1 MTRLAIVVP
10 YRERRQHLDQ
20 FEPHMRAYFARD
32 KLDKDIDYRV
42 LIVEQEVGLPFN
54 RGAPKNAGFLL
65 AEAQSDYCC
74 FHDIDYLPIWADY
87 SPVDRPTP
95 IVWYGAEERPIAPRR
110 TNLVA
115 KHNLDL
121 FFGGALIVPNGIVRA
136 VNGYSND
143 YWGWGYEEEDIKA
156 RFAAAGIATGWR
168 KGTFLPLVH
177 DSEGLKLDA
186 TPSAIALVNQQLM
199 QERWA
204 AGPPMASDG
213 LATLTFE
220 VIARANLPDAM
231 PERSAPW
238 ELVKVRLHGRP
249 SARQQDALA
258 APGIAAPGTAAPSA
272 PPGYH

>member
-1 MTRLAIVVP
+1 
-10 YRERRQHLDQ
+10 
-20 FEPHMRAYFARD
+20 MRAYFARD

-42 LIVEQEVGLPFN
+42 LIVEQEAGLPVN
-54 RGAPKNAGFLL
+54 RGALKNAGFLL

-95 IVWYGAEERPIAPRR
+95 IVWYGAEERPIAPGR

-115 KHNLDL
+115 KHRLDH
-121 FFGGALIVPNGIVRA
+121 FFGGAVLVPNSVFRA

-143 YWGWGYEEEDIKA
+143 YWGWGFEDEDIKA
-156 RFAAAGIATGWR
+156 RLAAAGAAPGRR

-186 TPSAIALVNQQLM
+186 TPSPIAQVNQQLM

-204 AGPPMASDG
+204 AGPPAAPDG
-213 LATLTFE
+213 LTTLTFE
-220 VIARANLPDAM
+220 VIGRASLPDAM

-238 ELVKVRLHGRP
+238 ELIKVRLAGRP
-249 SARQQDALA
+249 STKQLEALA
-258 APGIAAPGTAAPSA
+258 ASTAPT
-272 PPGYH
+272 GYRRI

>member
-1 MTRLAIVVP
+1 MSRLAIIVP
-10 YRERRQHLDQ
+10 YRERKQHLDQ
-20 FEPHMRAYFARD
+20 FVPHMRAYFACD

-54 RGAPKNAGFLL
+54 RGALKNAGFLL
-65 AEAQSDYCC
+65 AEVQSDYCC

-95 IVWYGAEERPIAPRR
+95 IVWYGAEERPIAPGR

-121 FFGGALIVPNGIVRA
+121 FFGGAVLVPNSVFRA

-143 YWGWGYEEEDIKA
+143 YWGWGFEDEDIKA
-156 RFAAAGIATGWR
+156 RFAAAGAAPGRR

-186 TPSAIALVNQQLM
+186 TPSPIAQVNQQLM

-204 AGPPMASDG
+204 AGPPAAPEG
-213 LATLTFE
+213 LTTLTFE
-220 VIARANLPDAM
+220 VIGRASLPDAM

-238 ELVKVRLHGRP
+238 ELVKVRLAGRP
-249 SARQQDALA
+249 SAKQAEALA
-258 APGIAAPGTAAPSA
+258 ASAAQA
-272 PPGYH
+272 GYRRA

>member
-1 MTRLAIVVP
+1 MKRLAIIVP

-20 FEPHMRAYFARD
+20 FVPHMRAYFARD

-42 LIVEQEVGLPFN
+42 LIVEQEAGPPFN
-54 RGAPKNAGFLL
+54 RGALKNAGFLL

-87 SPVDRPTP
+87 SPADRPTP
-95 IVWYGAEERPIAPRR
+95 IVWYGAEERPIAPGR

-121 FFGGALIVPNGIVRA
+121 FFGGALIVPNSIYRA

-143 YWGWGYEEEDIKA
+143 YWGWGYEDEDIKA
-156 RFAAAGIATGWR
+156 RFAAAGVPTGRR

-186 TPSAIALVNQQLM
+186 TPSPIALTNQQLM
-199 QERWA
+199 QKRWA
-204 AGPPMASDG
+204 AGAPAAPDG
-213 LATLTFE
+213 LTTLAFD
-220 VIARANLPDAM
+220 VIGRASLPDAM

-238 ELVKVRLHGRP
+238 EFVKVRLAGRP
-249 SARQQDALA
+249 SAEQAEVLA
-258 APGIAAPGTAAPSA
+258 ASTAPS
-272 PPGYH
+272 GYRRV

>member
-1 MTRLAIVVP
+1 MKRLAIIVP
-10 YRERRQHLDQ
+10 YRDRRQHLDQ
-20 FEPHMRAYFARD
+20 FVPHMRAYFARD

-42 LIVEQEVGLPFN
+42 LIVEQEAGLPFN
-54 RGAPKNAGFLL
+54 RGALKNAGFLL
-65 AEAQSDYCC
+65 AEVQSDYCC

-87 SPVDRPTP
+87 SPADRPT
-95 IVWYGAEERPIAPRR
+95 APGR

-121 FFGGALIVPNGIVRA
+121 FFGGALIVPNSVFRA

-143 YWGWGYEEEDIKA
+143 YWGWGYEDEDIKA
-156 RFAAAGIATGWR
+156 RFAAAGVPTARR

-186 TPSAIALVNQQLM
+186 TPSPIAQVNQQLM

-204 AGPPMASDG
+204 AGPPAAPEG
-213 LATLTFE
+213 LTTLTFE
-220 VIARANLPDAM
+220 VIGRASLPDAV

-238 ELVKVRLHGRP
+238 EFVKVRLAGRL
-249 SARQQDALA
+249 SAKQADVLA
-258 APGIAAPGTAAPSA
+258 ASAAPT
-272 PPGYH
+272 GYRRV